1 MYLPSQE
8 LTYKRYFSPLVKK
21 GVELPPLIDLI
32 HNVSLVLVNSHPA
45 LQYPRPSTPNMI
57 QVGGM
62 HILRNAPATLPQDI
76 DDYITA
82 APEGCIFMS
91 LGSLIKSSEMSI
103 EHIQAF
109 VKAFEGY
116 KGRLRVIWKW
126 ENATLLDH
134 PANVI
139 IGPYMPQKLIL
150 GRFDVMN
157 LQFVSPH
164 SSLL

>member
-8 LTYKRYFSPLVKK
+8 LTYKRYVGPLAQK

-57 QVGGM
+57 HVGGM
-62 HILRNAPATLPQDI
+62 HILRNAAAELPQQI
-76 DDYITA
+76 DEYITA

-103 EHIQAF
+103 DHIQAF

-126 ENATLLDH
+126 ENATLIDH

-139 IGPYMPQKLIL
+139 IGPYMPQTMIL
-150 GRFDVMN
+150 GTFY
-157 LQFVSPH
+157 
-164 SSLL
+164 